1 MEDIFIINPK
11 SGVGGRLEEL
21 KTAVKTRFP
30 RADIVLT
37 RRAGHA
43 KELAAQAAAEGR
55 PRLIVCGGDGTINEA
70 AQGLALSQT
79 ALGVIPLGSGNGLA
93 RELGAPLDNFAAA
106 CNNILTA
113 RPLRCDL
120 GRANGEY
127 FINLAGLGLEADI
140 AAAFDERGKTGARGK
155 WPYFKIGAREFFN
168 YRAPRAAVE
177 FDGGKTINLR
187 PLTLVFS
194 NGRQYGSGFKIA
206 PRASFNDGFLDM
218 TVVESQNI
226 ARLLLGLPNFFKE
239 GLSPVEVRKFWRLKK
254 AAVHIDGNFNYH
266 IDGEPRRA
274 KNLLEIE
281 TAPAAISLL
290 MRG

>member
-1 MEDIFIINPK
+1 MKTLFIINPR
-11 SGVGGRLEEL
+11 SGAGGRLKEL
-21 KTAVKTRFP
+21 KNAIKTRFP

-37 RRAGHA
+37 QRAGHA
-43 KELAAQAAAEGR
+43 KELAARASREGLA
-55 PRLIVCGGDGTINEA
+55 RLIVCGGDGTINEA
-70 AQGLALSQT
+70 VQSLALSQT

-93 RELGAPLDNFAAA
+93 REIGAPLNDFAAA
-106 CNNILTA
+106 CQNILTA

-127 FINLAGLGLEADI
+127 FINLAGFGLEADI

-155 WPYFKIGAREFFN
+155 WPYFKLGASKFFN
-168 YRAPRAAVE
+168 YKAPRVAVE
-177 FDGGKTINLR
+177 LDGGQPMTLR

-206 PRASFNDGFLDM
+206 PRASFHDGFLDM
-218 TVVESQNI
+218 TVVESQNP

-239 GLSPVEVRKFWRLKK
+239 GLSPVEVRGLRRLKK
-254 AAVHIDGNFNYH
+254 AAVHIEGAFNYH

-274 KNLLEIE
+274 EDLLAIEI
-281 TAPAAISLL
+281 APAAITLL
-290 MRG
+290 IGG